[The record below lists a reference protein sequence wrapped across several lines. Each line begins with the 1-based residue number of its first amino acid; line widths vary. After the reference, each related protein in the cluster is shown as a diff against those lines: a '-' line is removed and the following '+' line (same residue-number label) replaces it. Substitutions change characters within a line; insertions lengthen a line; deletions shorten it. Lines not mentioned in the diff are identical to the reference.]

1 MSNRLRLRSGITA
14 AVMLVVYLT
23 CAVLIEVLTPGA
35 VGSKRTPVESIALL
49 LAFTA
54 YMAVGILIVVRRPG
68 NAMGW
73 ILSAIGLLVML
84 GALAGEYVLY
94 ALEQGSIDAPALTP
108 AAWLAEWYWFPTLAL
123 VLFFTPFL
131 FPDGRPVSRRW
142 RPVLWL
148 GIAVTGLITVMAAL
162 SENLGEPD
170 FSLPNP
176 IGVAGMPDV
185 EASTIGNVLFILLGA
200 LILAAA
206 TSVVVRYRRSRG
218 DERQQLKWFTFAA
231 LVTAL
236 IPVTEDLLQSLADL
250 TVESDVPF
258 AVAISLL
265 PIAIGVAIFRYR
277 LYEID
282 RLISRTVSYA
292 VIAAVLVAVY
302 AGSILALGSLVG
314 RGNPLAV
321 AGATLAAAALF
332 NPLRRRVQSFID
344 RRFNSSRYDAAR
356 VVDGFA
362 SRLRAEVDLPGLTSD
377 LSGVV
382 GQTLQPTTMSV
393 WLREDA

>member
-1 MSNRLRLRSGITA
+1 MVL
-14 AVMLVVYLT
+14 VYLT
-23 CAVLIEVLTPGA
+23 CAVLIEVLHARSGQGEEDA
-35 VGSKRTPVESIALL
+35 AESIALL

-54 YMAVGILIVVRRPG
+54 YMIVGTLVVVRRPG

-73 ILSAIGLLVML
+73 ILSVIGLLVML
-84 GALAGEYVLY
+84 GALAGEYVLF
-94 ALEQGSIDAPALTP
+94 ALEQGSIDSPALMP

-123 VLFFTPFL
+123 ALFFTPFL

-176 IGVAGMPDV
+176 IGIAGMPDV
-185 EASTIGNVLFILLGA
+185 EASTIGTVLFILLGA

-231 LVTAL
+231 LGTAL

-292 VIAAVLVAVY
+292 VIAVVLVAVY

-344 RRFNSSRYDAAR
+344 RRFNRSRYDAAR

>member
-1 MSNRLRLRSGITA
+1 
-14 AVMLVVYLT
+14 
-23 CAVLIEVLTPGA
+23 
-35 VGSKRTPVESIALL
+35 
-49 LAFTA
+49 
-54 YMAVGILIVVRRPG
+54 
-68 NAMGW
+68 MGW

-84 GALAGEYVLY
+84 GALAGEYVLF
-94 ALEQGSIDAPALTP
+94 ALEQGSIDTPALTP

-176 IGVAGMPDV
+176 IGIAGMPDV

-206 TSVVVRYRRSRG
+206 TSVVVRFRRSRG

-292 VIAAVLVAVY
+292 VIAAALVAVY

-344 RRFNSSRYDAAR
+344 RRFNRSRYDAAR

-362 SRLRAEVDLPGLTSD
+362 SRLRAEVDLRGLTSD

-393 WLREDA
+393 WLRDDA

>member
-1 MSNRLRLRSGITA
+1 MSHRLRLGSGITA
-14 AVMLVVYLT
+14 AVMVVVYLM
-23 CAVLIEVLTPGA
+23 CAVLIEVLQARSGQIEEDPAG
-35 VGSKRTPVESIALL
+35 SIALL

-54 YMAVGILIVVRRPG
+54 YMLVGTLIIVRRPG
-68 NAMGW
+68 NVMGW

-84 GALAGEYVLY
+84 GALAGDYVLF
-94 ALEQGSIDAPALTP
+94 ALEEGSIDVPALTP

-131 FPDGRPVSRRW
+131 FPNGRPVSRPW
-142 RPVLWL
+142 RAVLWL

-162 SENLGEPD
+162 SEKLGEPD

-185 EASTIGNVLFILLGA
+185 EASTIGTVLFILLGA

-218 DERQQLKWFTFAA
+218 DERQQLKWFTCAA

-236 IPVTEDLLQSLADL
+236 IPLTEDILQAVAGL
-250 TVESDVPF
+250 TVETDVAF

-277 LYEID
+277 LYD
-282 RLISRTVSYA
+282 LGRLISRTVSYA
-292 VIAAVLVAVY
+292 VIAAVLAGVY

-314 RGNPLAV
+314 QGKPLAV

-332 NPLRRRVQSFID
+332 NPVRRRVQSFVD
-344 RRFNSSRYDAAR
+344 RRFNRSRYDAAR

-362 SRLRAEVDLPGLTSD
+362 SRLREEVDLRGLTMD
-377 LSGVV
+377 LTGVV
-382 GQTLQPTTMSV
+382 GSTLHPTTLSL
-393 WLREDA
+393 WLREDE

>member
-1 MSNRLRLRSGITA
+1 MRSLGPRLIVA
-14 AVMLVVYLT
+14 AMVIVYLAS
-23 CAVLIEVLTPGA
+23 AVLIEVLHARSGQVEDDP
-35 VGSKRTPVESIALL
+35 VGSIALL

-54 YMAVGILIVVRRPG
+54 YMTVGVLIVLRRPG
-68 NAMGW
+68 NFMGW
-73 ILSAIGLLVML
+73 ILSSVALLVTT
-84 GALAGEYVLY
+84 GAFAFEYAVY
-94 ALEQGSIDAPALTP
+94 ALEELSRDAPGLIP
-108 AAWLAEWYWFPTLAL
+108 AAWLAEWYWYPTLAL

-131 FPDGRPVSRRW
+131 FPNGGPASPRW

-148 GIAVTGLITVMAAL
+148 GIAITGLTTAMAAL
-162 SENLGEPD
+162 SPTLGEPD

-185 EASTIGNVLFILLGA
+185 EASVIGNVLFILIGA

-206 TSVVVRYRRSRG
+206 ASVFVRYRRSRG
-218 DERQQLKWFTFAA
+218 DERQQLKWFTTAA
-231 LVTAL
+231 VITAL
-236 IPVTEDLLQSLADL
+236 IPLTEDLLQAVAGLS
-250 TVESDVPF
+250 VETDVPF

-292 VIAAVLVAVY
+292 VIAAVLAAVY

-314 RGNPLAV
+314 QGNPLAV

-332 NPLRRRVQSFID
+332 NPVRRRVQSFVD
-344 RRFNSSRYDAAR
+344 RRFNRSRYDVAR

-362 SRLRAEVDLPGLTSD
+362 SRLREEVDLRGLTMD
-377 LSGVV
+377 LTGVV
-382 GQTLQPTTMSV
+382 GSTLHPTTLSL
-393 WLREDA
+393 WLREDE